1 MPTTE
6 STTSNLISTWNT
18 NLEAAIC
25 EHCDWSYL
33 VPAGSL
39 PAHCPHCF
47 QAWLTPVSA
56 QAANLLYSQPP
67 ELILPFTLSA
77 GVLTQSIQNF
87 AGRIWFAPDD
97 LKPQNL
103 QARLQRVYLP
113 MWLVDSEV
121 QATWQAEAG
130 FNYEVVSHQ
139 DRFDD
144 HRGGWVSQK
153 VTETR
158 IRWEPRLGRLTRT
171 YANTVAPAL
180 EEHHRIQQQL
190 GTYDLKKTQAYQAET
205 ITDAFIRLPNRLPS
219 DAWPDAV
226 PPIQATAAEECRRA
240 SSADH
245 VRQFRWQADY
255 KNLNWSLLLLPMH
268 VTYYLDDDKKPQ
280 PILIHGQS
288 GRLSG
293 PRRASLKRAQR
304 MALIIVGVA
313 IAVFALSV
321 GLGIVSIFM
330 PPVLVFAIIALAVAI
345 IIGLLAIVPIVIAWQ
360 FNRTKNL
367 TSETEF

>member
-1 MPTTE
+1 MSSE
-6 STTSNLISTWNT
+6 SNTSDLTSTWHT

-39 PAHCPHCF
+39 PVHCPHCF
-47 QAWLTPVSA
+47 QAWLTPISA
-56 QAANLLYSQPP
+56 QAVNLLYSQPP

-77 GVLTQSIQNF
+77 DTLAQSIQTF
-87 AGRIWFAPDD
+87 AGHIWFAPDD

-121 QATWQAEAG
+121 QATWQAEVG

-139 DRFDD
+139 DRYND

-171 YANTVAPAL
+171 YHNTVAPAL
-180 EEHHRIQQQL
+180 EEHRHLQQQL
-190 GTYDLKKTQAYQAET
+190 GAYNLKDSQAYQAQT
-205 ITDAFIRLPNRLPS
+205 IADAFIRLPNRLPT
-219 DAWPDAV
+219 DAWPDAI

-240 SSADH
+240 GSADH

-255 KNLNWSLLLLPMH
+255 PTLNWTLLLLPMV

-293 PRRASLKRAQR
+293 PRRASMKRAQR

-313 IAVFALSV
+313 VAVFTLSV
-321 GLGIVSIFM
+321 GLGIVSIFA
-330 PPVLVFAIIALAVAI
+330 PRVLVLAIIALAVAI
-345 IIGLLAIVPIVIAWQ
+345 IIGLLAIAPIVIAWQ
-360 FNRTKNL
+360 FNRSTNG
-367 TSETEF
+367 